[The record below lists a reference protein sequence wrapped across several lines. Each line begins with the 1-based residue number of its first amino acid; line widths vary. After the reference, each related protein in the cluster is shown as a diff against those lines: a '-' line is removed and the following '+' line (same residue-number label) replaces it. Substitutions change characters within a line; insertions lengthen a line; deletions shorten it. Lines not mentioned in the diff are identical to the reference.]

1 MHLAIAQNVD
11 MDHSYQWCIA
21 IPRSHHVW
29 DPSSTRIESFST
41 RVHGH
46 SGHRAPL
53 PRACGLLGRIGGAYS
68 SSKRRYG
75 SWLSMMHSHTE
86 RSKGF
91 SVVHCLDVLEG
102 TSFPT
107 QALGLPCG
115 SKKRPTRHQKIWTHN
130 ISAGIPSE
138 VFITV
143 IDASLWSIIKDR
155 GNCQVLATYV
165 PMHVGT

>member
-1 MHLAIAQNVD
+1 MV
-11 MDHSYQWCIA
+11 
-21 IPRSHHVW
+21 
-29 DPSSTRIESFST
+29 
-41 RVHGH
+41 
-46 SGHRAPL
+46 
-53 PRACGLLGRIGGAYS
+53 
-68 SSKRRYG
+68 
-75 SWLSMMHSHTE
+75 HSHTE
-86 RSKGF
+86 HSKGF

-165 PMHVGT
+165 PMWAHAQATELLCHERVACSDGLVVPTFHHNVDMDHSHQWCIAIPSVPKDS